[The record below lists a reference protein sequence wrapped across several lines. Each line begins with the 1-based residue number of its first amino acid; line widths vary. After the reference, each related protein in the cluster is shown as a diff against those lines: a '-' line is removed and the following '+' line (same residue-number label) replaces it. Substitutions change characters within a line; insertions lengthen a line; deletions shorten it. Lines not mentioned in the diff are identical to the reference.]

1 MSYPAGTLAHVPSM
15 NELVRQHT
23 ALGDSDLEWL
33 HLLVSEWQ
41 LLSDLSF
48 ADLVLWVPTR
58 DGTRYVSVAQMRP
71 NTGPTSYQDDM
82 VGHLVPRGRRPML
95 DAALDEGRI
104 VREGDPEWREEVP
117 VRVESIPVRRE
128 GRVLGVIARNT
139 NLLTVRTPSRLELTY
154 LQSASDL
161 AQMIAA
167 GSFPF
172 PDQQVDMD
180 ASPRVGDGLIRLDA
194 EGIVQY
200 ASPNALSAY
209 HRLGLAADLV
219 GHHLGKTTSEL
230 APSRGPVDEA
240 LAKVASGWA
249 PREFEIESNDGVIQL
264 RAIPLKPKGTR
275 VGSLVLLRDVTELR
289 RRERE
294 LITKDATIRE
304 IHHRVKNNLQTVAAL
319 LRLQARRI
327 ESDRGREALEE
338 AVRRVGSIA
347 IVHETLSQNLDERVE
362 FDEIADRVLAMVAE
376 ISPGKVVGRRT
387 GRFGILDAEVATPL
401 SMVLTEILQNALE
414 HGFREGDRGTVEVSA
429 VRGGTTKEARLLV
442 TVQDDGIGLPEGFD
456 PHRSGNLGLQIVRTL
471 VEGSWAAPSTWSAPP
486 SAGHRSS
493 WTFRWCPTSETQAI
507 RTITPRTLCVI
518 VTSCRRW
525 PAVVGY
531 PTKTQPQTAMSPGPF
546 SGPGLIVFVA
556 ICASGVL
563 RAAARGREKRTR
575 CTRRQAQA
583 VWGGL
588 SGGCLAGPV
597 AGGAA
602 LHGAALVLAE
612 TTPDAGVLAGLER
625 PLQALLHD
633 GAATADGLGFLDLQ
647 QRRTGVADGEE
658 ELGVFLA
665 ANGVVTPVHGCY
677 LSLVLHARCL

>member
-1 MSYPAGTLAHVPSM
+1 M

-23 ALGDSDLEWL
+23 ALDDTDLEWL

-82 VGHLVPRGRRPML
+82 VGHLVPARPPAHAGRGP
-95 DAALDEGRI
+95 GRGPD
-104 VREGDPEWREEVP
+104 RARGDPEWREEVP

-167 GSFPF
+167 GAFPYAN
-172 PDQQVDMD
+172 QQLEMD

-194 EGIVQY
+194 DGVVQY

-219 GHHLGKTTSEL
+219 GHHLGQTTAEL

-249 PREFEIESNDGVIQL
+249 PREFEIESDDGVIQF

-275 VGSLVLLRDVTELR
+275 IGSLVLLRDVTELR

-327 ESDRGREALEE
+327 GSERGRAALEE

-376 ISPGKVVGRRT
+376 ISPGKVAGRRS

-401 SMVLTEILQNALE
+401 SMVLTEVLQNALE
-414 HGFREGDRGTVEVSA
+414 HGFREGETGTVEVSA
-429 VRGGTTKEARLLV
+429 VRGGTSREARLLV
-442 TVQDDGIGLPEGFD
+442 TVQDDGVGLPEGFD
-456 PHRSGNLGLQIVRTL
+456 PHTAGNLGLQIVRTL
-471 VEGSWAAPSTWSAPP
+471 VEGSWAAPSTW
-486 SAGHRSS
+486 
-493 WTFRWCPTSETQAI
+493 
-507 RTITPRTLCVI
+507 
-518 VTSCRRW
+518 CRRRS
-525 PAVVGY
+525 G
-531 PTKTQPQTAMSPGPF
+531 
-546 SGPGLIVFVA
+546 GPG
-556 ICASGVL
+556 
-563 RAAARGREKRTR
+563 
-575 CTRRQAQA
+575 
-583 VWGGL
+583 
-588 SGGCLAGPV
+588 
-597 AGGAA
+597 
-602 LHGAALVLAE
+602 
-612 TTPDAGVLAGLER
+612 
-625 PLQALLHD
+625 
-633 GAATADGLGFLDLQ
+633 
-647 QRRTGVADGEE
+647 
-658 ELGVFLA
+658 
-665 ANGVVTPVHGCY
+665 
-677 LSLVLHARCL
+677 

>member
-1 MSYPAGTLAHVPSM
+1 MSAPAPGRLTNVPSM
-15 NELVRQHT
+15 NDLVRQHT
-23 ALGDSDLEWL
+23 SLGDSDLEWL

-48 ADLVLWVPTR
+48 ADLVLWVPTL

-71 NTGPTSYQDDM
+71 NTGPTSYQNDM

-161 AQMIAA
+161 AQMIANGA
-167 GSFPF
+167 FPF
-172 PDQQVDMD
+172 PGQQVDMD
-180 ASPRVGDGLIRLDA
+180 ASPRAGDGLIRLDA
-194 EGIVQY
+194 DGIVQY

-219 GHHLGKTTSEL
+219 GHHLGETTAQL
-230 APSRGPVDEA
+230 APSRGPVDES
-240 LAKVASGWA
+240 LAKLASGWA
-249 PREFEIESNDGVIQL
+249 PREFEVEGNDGVIQL
-264 RAIPLKPKGTR
+264 RAIPLKPKGNHI
-275 VGSLVLLRDVTELR
+275 GSLVLLRDVTELR

-327 ESDRGREALEE
+327 GSAEGREALEE

-376 ISPGKVVGRRT
+376 ISPGRVAGRRT

-401 SMVLTEILQNALE
+401 SMVLTELLQNAME
-414 HGFREGDRGTVEVSA
+414 HGFGPGERGTVEVTAMRS
-429 VRGGTTKEARLLV
+429 GTRRDARLLIS
-442 TVQDDGIGLPEGFD
+442 VQDDGRGLPEGFD
-456 PHRSGNLGLQIVRTL
+456 PQRAGNLGLQIVRTL
-471 VEGSWAAPSTWSAPP
+471 VEGEM
-486 SAGHRSS
+486 GG
-493 WTFRWCPTSETQAI
+493 TFDMLP
-507 RTITPRTLCVI
+507 
-518 VTSCRRW
+518 
-525 PAVVGY
+525 
-531 PTKTQPQTAMSPGPF
+531 
-546 SGPGLIVFVA
+546 
-556 ICASGVL
+556 ASGQGTRVVL
-563 RAAARGREKRTR
+563 DIPVRAEK
-575 CTRRQAQA
+575 
-583 VWGGL
+583 G
-588 SGGCLAGPV
+588 
-597 AGGAA
+597 
-602 LHGAALVLAE
+602 
-612 TTPDAGVLAGLER
+612 
-625 PLQALLHD
+625 
-633 GAATADGLGFLDLQ
+633 
-647 QRRTGVADGEE
+647 
-658 ELGVFLA
+658 
-665 ANGVVTPVHGCY
+665 
-677 LSLVLHARCL
+677 

>member
-1 MSYPAGTLAHVPSM
+1 M
-15 NELVRQHT
+15 NDLVRQHT
-23 ALGDSDLEWL
+23 ALSEKDLEWL

-95 DAALDEGRI
+95 DVAHDEARI

-117 VRVESIPVRRE
+117 VRVESIPVSRE

-167 GSFPF
+167 GAFPF

-194 EGIVQY
+194 DGFVQY

-209 HRLGLAADLV
+209 HRLGLAVDLV
-219 GHHLGKTTSEL
+219 GHHLGRTTAEL
-230 APSRGPVDEA
+230 APSHGPVDEA

-249 PREFEIESNDGVIQL
+249 PREFEVEGEECVIQG
-264 RAIPLKPKGTR
+264 RAIPLKPKGPR
-275 VGSLVLLRDVTELR
+275 IGSLVLLRDVTELR

-327 ESDRGREALEE
+327 DSHTGREALEE

-347 IVHETLSQNLDERVE
+347 IVHETLSQTLDERVE

-376 ISPGKVVGRRT
+376 IAPGKVTGRRA
-387 GRFGILDAEVATPL
+387 GRFGVLEAEIATPL
-401 SMVLTEILQNALE
+401 SMVLTELLQNALE
-414 HGFREGDRGTVEVSA
+414 HGFRTGEHGTVEVSA
-429 VRGGTTKEARLLV
+429 VRGGSPKEARLLV
-442 TVQDDGIGLPEGFD
+442 TVQDDGVGLPDGFD
-456 PHRSGNLGLQIVRTL
+456 PKRAGNLGLQIVRTL
-471 VEGSWAAPSTWSAPP
+471 VEGELNGTFDMVPAPERGTQVLLDIPVRAEKPP
-486 SAGHRSS
+486 LPSR
-493 WTFRWCPTSETQAI
+493 
-507 RTITPRTLCVI
+507 
-518 VTSCRRW
+518 
-525 PAVVGY
+525 
-531 PTKTQPQTAMSPGPF
+531 
-546 SGPGLIVFVA
+546 
-556 ICASGVL
+556 
-563 RAAARGREKRTR
+563 
-575 CTRRQAQA
+575 
-583 VWGGL
+583 
-588 SGGCLAGPV
+588 
-597 AGGAA
+597 
-602 LHGAALVLAE
+602 
-612 TTPDAGVLAGLER
+612 
-625 PLQALLHD
+625 
-633 GAATADGLGFLDLQ
+633 
-647 QRRTGVADGEE
+647 
-658 ELGVFLA
+658 
-665 ANGVVTPVHGCY
+665 
-677 LSLVLHARCL
+677 